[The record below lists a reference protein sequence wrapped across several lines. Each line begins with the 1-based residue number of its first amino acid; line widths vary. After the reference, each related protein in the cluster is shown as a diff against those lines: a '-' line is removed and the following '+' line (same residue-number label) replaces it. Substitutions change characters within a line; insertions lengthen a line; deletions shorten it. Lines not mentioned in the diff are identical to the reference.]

1 MPTNN
6 LKYQREYM
14 NKYINT
20 YYGHFST
27 KISNIKRSAKV
38 NNNIPKSRLTLTT
51 DEFLKTLEKF
61 NCCAYCGLTNI
72 ELVPSMI
79 VRFSHNGS
87 LSRNNTIPSC
97 SKCNK
102 HKLSQTSH
110 KSFEEWYLKQPF
122 YDIDRYNKILN
133 HTRESK

>member
-14 NKYINT
+14 NKYINA
-20 YYGHFST
+20 YYGYYST

-38 NNNIPKSRLTLTT
+38 NNDIPKSRLTLTT
-51 DEFLKTLEKF
+51 DEFLEILEKF
-61 NCCAYCGLTNI
+61 SFACCYCGQTNI

-87 LSRNNTIPSC
+87 LSRSNTVPSC
-97 SKCNK
+97 SKCNR

-110 KSFEEWYLKQPF
+110 KSFEKWYKSQPF
-122 YDIDRYNKILN
+122 YSQERYNKIIN
-133 HTRESK
+133 HIKRE